1 MAAKAPKSVRED
13 DYGLICSR
21 LLNGGFRM
29 DAMDIMKA
37 GDERYPTSAKMKE
50 TRDAVIEATDAG
62 PARRSCRSSRRWVTR
77 AGASNLQARHLD
89 PHAICETPMR
99 NLSLILLLL
108 VAACGGSSA
117 DPSPGSS
124 AEIRAKTG
132 EGFAALG
139 KGDAKTALSK
149 FDAALVG
156 LDSTNPEYLR
166 ASLGRCEALAKTDG
180 EAAKK
185 AFLELVAKVPAA
197 IG

>member
-1 MAAKAPKSVRED
+1 
-13 DYGLICSR
+13 
-21 LLNGGFRM
+21 
-29 DAMDIMKA
+29 
-37 GDERYPTSAKMKE
+37 
-50 TRDAVIEATDAG
+50 
-62 PARRSCRSSRRWVTR
+62 
-77 AGASNLQARHLD
+77 
-89 PHAICETPMR
+89 MR

-108 VAACGGSSA
+108 VAACGGSS
-117 DPSPGSS
+117 SNSS

-185 AFLELVAKVPAA
+185 AFLELVAKVPAE
-197 IG
+197 IGEDDYGLVCSRLIEGGFNVTAVEVMHEGMQRFPDSKKMATILDAVKKAAERASDPAALKALEGLGYT